1 MKPTEIL
8 LVEDNEGDIVLIKEA
23 LSEGGFQHH
32 LSIVR
37 NGEDAIQ
44 FLNREGQFASATL
57 PDLIIMDINLPRM
70 NGMEVLQF
78 IKQHVLYRSIPVVML
93 TTSSSTRD
101 ILDAYRQHVNSYI
114 IKPGNLQAYIG
125 VVHSIMDF
133 WINIVRL
140 PIKV

>member
-23 LSEGGFQHH
+23 LAEGGFQHR
-32 LSIVR
+32 LTIVR
-37 NGEDAIQ
+37 DGEDAVQ
-44 FLNREGQFASATL
+44 FLNREGMFANESL

-70 NGMEVLQF
+70 NGMELLRF
-78 IKQHVLYRSIPVVML
+78 IKQHLQFRSIPVVML
-93 TTSSSTRD
+93 TTSSSGRD

-114 IKPGNLQAYIG
+114 IKPGNLQAYIS